1 MNSKGICF
9 LTISIILII
18 PILNGVLW
26 NKPVS
31 AQTSEP
37 KEGLRVGAVAP
48 NFQLIDPVK
57 GSITKENFTGKP
69 LFIFFTAT

>member
-1 MNSKGICF
+1 MNAKGICF
-9 LTISIILII
+9 LIISILLII

-26 NKPVS
+26 NKSVF

-37 KEGLRVGAVAP
+37 KEGLQVGEVAP
-48 NFQLIDPVK
+48 NFQLTDPVK

-69 LFIFFTAT
+69 